1 MISQHL
7 QIQTFVLIAPL
18 LAWGVWLISESSF
31 DTWGAWFK
39 PMRNSK
45 SFLASRMLSTPTAS
59 SPNSRNST
67 SSTPTSYSPNSR
79 NRNLEEIPQIR
90 ELRARSIFL
99 NFAIGSALLLLS
111 YVMIFINL
119 DLVAPVI
126 AIAATI
132 SGYLLYAHGETGR
145 IHAREKVEFE
155 GELPTYMQ
163 LMTVLISSGIS
174 PARAMDLLS
183 RRSLSLSGQQLRQ
196 VVMEIQNGSSVV
208 QVLDNLSRKYDS
220 LILRRF
226 VTGIVLAIERGSSLA
241 PILIA
246 QVKDA
251 RVARKNQILQRAGRA
266 EISLMIPVV
275 FLILPISILFALWPS
290 YQQLGAFI

>member
-7 QIQTFVLIAPL
+7 QFPTFLLIAPI
-18 LAWGVWLISESSF
+18 LAWGVWLISEYSF
-31 DTWGAWFK
+31 DAWGVWLNPK
-39 PMRNSK
+39 KVGKILRNSPGLK
-45 SFLASRMLSTPTAS
+45 VRNYPD
-59 SPNSRNST
+59 SRNQSP
-67 SSTPTSYSPNSR
+67 TPSR
-79 NRNLEEIPQIR
+79 A
-90 ELRARSIFL
+90 LRSQLIFL
-99 NFAIGSALLLLS
+99 NFAIGFSLVLLSYFLIFINPKMTAPIIAMAASVSALL
-111 YVMIFINL
+111 
-119 DLVAPVI
+119 
-126 AIAATI
+126 
-132 SGYLLYAHGETGR
+132 
-145 IHAREKVEFE
+145 IHAQGKPKRDRAREIAEFE

-183 RRSLSLSGQQLRQ
+183 RRSVSISGERLQE
-196 VVMEIQNGSSVV
+196 VVSEIHNGSSVT
-208 QVLDNLSRKYDS
+208 QALDNLSRKYDS

-226 VTGIVLAIERGSSLA
+226 VTGIILAVERGSTLT

-266 EISLMIPVV
+266 EIALMIPVV

-290 YQQLGAFI
+290 YQQLGAFL

>member
-7 QIQTFVLIAPL
+7 QIPTLILIAPL
-18 LAWGVWLISESSF
+18 LLWGVWLASESSF
-31 DTWGAWFK
+31 DIWGTWMTPIRKSNSISATTTPGGN
-39 PMRNSK
+39 NSK
-45 SFLASRMLSTPTAS
+45 NNGFKET
-59 SPNSRNST
+59 
-67 SSTPTSYSPNSR
+67 
-79 NRNLEEIPQIR
+79 PQIR
-90 ELRARSIFL
+90 DLRSRSIFL
-99 NFAIGSALLLLS
+99 NFAIGFSLVLLS
-111 YVMIFINL
+111 YFFVFINPSL
-119 DLVAPVI
+119 LAPVVSTV
-126 AIAATI
+126 ATI
-132 SGYLLYAHGETGR
+132 SFYLAYAHREPER
-145 IHAREKVEFE
+145 IRAREKSDFE

-163 LMTVLISSGIS
+163 LMTVLISAGIS

-183 RRSLSLSGQQLRQ
+183 RRSNSISGEKLRK
-196 VVMEIQNGSSVV
+196 VVMEIQNGSSVI
-208 QVLDNLSRKYDS
+208 QALDNLSRNYDS

-226 VTGIVLAIERGSSLA
+226 VTGIVLAIERGSSLT

-290 YQQLGAFI
+290 YQQLGTFV

>member
-7 QIQTFVLIAPL
+7 QFPTFILIAPI
-18 LAWGVWLISESSF
+18 LAWGVWLISEYSF
-31 DTWGAWFK
+31 DAWGVWLK
-39 PMRNSK
+39 PKKVGQILRTSPGLKVRNY
-45 SFLASRMLSTPTAS
+45 PD
-59 SPNSRNST
+59 SRNQSP
-67 SSTPTSYSPNSR
+67 TP
-79 NRNLEEIPQIR
+79 NRS
-90 ELRARSIFL
+90 LRSQLIFL
-99 NFAIGSALLLLS
+99 NFAIGFSLVLLSYFLIFINPKMTAPILAMAASVSALL
-111 YVMIFINL
+111 VHAQGKPKR
-119 DLVAPVI
+119 D
-126 AIAATI
+126 
-132 SGYLLYAHGETGR
+132 R
-145 IHAREKVEFE
+145 AREIAEFE

-183 RRSLSLSGQQLRQ
+183 RRSVSISGERLQE
-196 VVMEIQNGSSVV
+196 VVSEIHNGSSVT
-208 QVLDNLSRKYDS
+208 QALDNFSRKYDA

-226 VTGIVLAIERGSSLA
+226 VTGIILAVERGSSLT

-266 EISLMIPVV
+266 EIALMIPVV

-290 YQQLGAFI
+290 YQQLGAFL

>member
-7 QIQTFVLIAPL
+7 QFPTFLLIAPI
-18 LAWGVWLISESSF
+18 LAWGVWLISEYSF
-31 DTWGAWFK
+31 DAWGVWLNPK
-39 PMRNSK
+39 KVGKILRNSPGLK
-45 SFLASRMLSTPTAS
+45 VRSYPD
-59 SPNSRNST
+59 SRNQSP
-67 SSTPTSYSPNSR
+67 TPSR
-79 NRNLEEIPQIR
+79 A
-90 ELRARSIFL
+90 LRSQLIFL
-99 NFAIGSALLLLS
+99 NFAIGFSLVLLSYFLIFINPKMTAPIIAMAASVSALL
-111 YVMIFINL
+111 
-119 DLVAPVI
+119 
-126 AIAATI
+126 
-132 SGYLLYAHGETGR
+132 
-145 IHAREKVEFE
+145 IHAQGKPKRDRAREIAEFE

-183 RRSLSLSGQQLRQ
+183 RRSVSISGERLQE
-196 VVMEIQNGSSVV
+196 VVSEIHNGSSVT
-208 QVLDNLSRKYDS
+208 QALDNLSRKYDS

-226 VTGIVLAIERGSSLA
+226 VTGIILAVERGSTLT

-266 EISLMIPVV
+266 EIALMIPVV

-290 YQQLGAFI
+290 YQQLGAFL

>member
-7 QIQTFVLIAPL
+7 QFPTFLLIAPI
-18 LAWGVWLISESSF
+18 LAWGVWLISEYSF
-31 DTWGAWFK
+31 DAWGVWLNPK
-39 PMRNSK
+39 KVGKILRNSPGLK
-45 SFLASRMLSTPTAS
+45 VRNYPD
-59 SPNSRNST
+59 SRNQSP
-67 SSTPTSYSPNSR
+67 TPSR
-79 NRNLEEIPQIR
+79 A
-90 ELRARSIFL
+90 LRSQLIFL
-99 NFAIGSALLLLS
+99 NFAIGFSLVLLSYFLIFINPKMTAPIIAMAASVSALL
-111 YVMIFINL
+111 
-119 DLVAPVI
+119 
-126 AIAATI
+126 
-132 SGYLLYAHGETGR
+132 
-145 IHAREKVEFE
+145 IHAQGKPKRDRAREIAEFE

-183 RRSLSLSGQQLRQ
+183 RRSVSISGERLQE
-196 VVMEIQNGSSVV
+196 VVSEIHNGSSVT
-208 QVLDNLSRKYDS
+208 QALDNLSRKYDS

-226 VTGIVLAIERGSSLA
+226 VTGIILAVERGSTLT

-266 EISLMIPVV
+266 EIALMIPVV

-290 YQQLGAFI
+290 YQHLGAFL

>member
-7 QIQTFVLIAPL
+7 QFPTFLLIAPI
-18 LAWGVWLISESSF
+18 LAWGVWLISEYSF
-31 DTWGAWFK
+31 DAWGVWLNPK
-39 PMRNSK
+39 KVGKILRNSPGLK
-45 SFLASRMLSTPTAS
+45 VRNYPD
-59 SPNSRNST
+59 SRNQSP
-67 SSTPTSYSPNSR
+67 TPSR
-79 NRNLEEIPQIR
+79 A
-90 ELRARSIFL
+90 LRSQLIFL
-99 NFAIGSALLLLS
+99 NFAIGFSLVLLSYFLIFINPKMTASIIAMAASVSALL
-111 YVMIFINL
+111 
-119 DLVAPVI
+119 
-126 AIAATI
+126 
-132 SGYLLYAHGETGR
+132 
-145 IHAREKVEFE
+145 IHAQGKPKRDRAREIAEFE

-183 RRSLSLSGQQLRQ
+183 RRSVSISGERLQE
-196 VVMEIQNGSSVV
+196 VVSEIHNGSSVT
-208 QVLDNLSRKYDS
+208 QALDNLSRKYDS

-226 VTGIVLAIERGSSLA
+226 VTGIILAVERGSTLT

-266 EISLMIPVV
+266 EIALMIPVV

-290 YQQLGAFI
+290 YQQLGAFL

>member
-7 QIQTFVLIAPL
+7 QIPTLILIAPL
-18 LAWGVWLISESSF
+18 LMWGIWLISESSF
-31 DTWGAWFK
+31 DTWGAWIK
-39 PMRNSK
+39 PMQKSRSVNASK
-45 SFLASRMLSTPTAS
+45 APSDVIS
-59 SPNSRNST
+59 SILKYEET
-67 SSTPTSYSPNSR
+67 S
-79 NRNLEEIPQIR
+79 QIR
-90 ELRARSIFL
+90 ELRAQSIFL

-111 YVMIFINL
+111 YFFIFINPNL
-119 DLVAPVI
+119 AAPVI
-126 AIAATI
+126 AIVATI
-132 SGYLLYAHGETGR
+132 SGYLVYAHGEPER
-145 IHAREKVEFE
+145 IRAREKVEFE

-183 RRSLSLSGQQLRQ
+183 RRSSSISGKQLRQ
-196 VVMEIQNGSSVV
+196 VVAEIQNGSSVV
-208 QVLDNLSRKYDS
+208 QALDNLSRKYDS

-226 VTGIVLAIERGSSLA
+226 VTGIVLAIERGSSLT

-251 RVARKNQILQRAGRA
+251 RVTRKNQILQRAGRA

-290 YQQLGAFI
+290 YQQLGSFI